1 MNLKVFAQR
10 FNREIMLLGFPEDVT
25 EKGKAI
31 AKVFGVS
38 RHLANAMIFGYT
50 SPSSDQINKIAQILD
65 VDPHW
70 LIGKADKKKA
80 YVHRETEPAETV
92 S

>member
-1 MNLKVFAQR
+1 
-10 FNREIMLLGFPEDVT
+10 
-25 EKGKAI
+25 
-31 AKVFGVS
+31 
-38 RHLANAMIFGYT
+38 MIFGYT